1 MDSLIKMQFIKCY
14 FCTSGGDG
22 ISKFFLIEK
31 QNLKD

>member
-22 ISKFFLIEK
+22 ISKFFLSEK
-31 QNLKD
+31 QNC